1 MSEPKTQTPT
11 PETDAAA
18 IDACGH
24 CEDDTDGQAVVPVRF
39 ARRLE
44 RERDQLKIMWERDS
58 KALGAVIGQRDTARA
73 VAEDNRARY
82 VKAEA
87 ERDALYERHQRGQVL
102 CRSCDLHVIEAARLK
117 LDRDVA
123 LTQLDD
129 ALTRLQTA
137 HGERDAARE
146 AFKAACAFIDSHVA
160 DPDITAEMT
169 AKYATFLERRAAAE
183 IGAMTEAGR

>member
-58 KALGAVIGQRDTARA
+58 KAL
-73 VAEDNRARY
+73 
-82 VKAEA
+82 
-87 ERDALYERHQRGQVL
+87 DA
-102 CRSCDLHVIEAARLK
+102 
-117 LDRDVA
+117 
-123 LTQLDD
+123 
-129 ALTRLQTA
+129 
-137 HGERDAARE
+137 
-146 AFKAACAFIDSHVA
+146 
-160 DPDITAEMT
+160 
-169 AKYATFLERRAAAE
+169 
-183 IGAMTEAGR
+183 